1 MPRIN
6 DDKLTASLTTV
17 SALPPCY
24 LATFLLP
31 RGLVASLLGTLR
43 LIFRFTAFLLPL
55 RGYVVLGSLFFCLTF
70 ELMAFQSL
78 VFRPMA
84 FQLLAFQLS
93 TLAALPF
100 AASTIY
106 VTTSLTAL
114 LLPCG
119 LTALLLPCSLTD
131 YGLTR

>member
-43 LIFRFTAFLLPL
+43 LTFRF
-55 RGYVVLGSLFFCLTF
+55 
-70 ELMAFQSL
+70 
-78 VFRPMA
+78 
-84 FQLLAFQLS
+84 
-93 TLAALPF
+93 AALSF

-119 LTALLLPCSLTD
+119 LTALLHSCSLTD